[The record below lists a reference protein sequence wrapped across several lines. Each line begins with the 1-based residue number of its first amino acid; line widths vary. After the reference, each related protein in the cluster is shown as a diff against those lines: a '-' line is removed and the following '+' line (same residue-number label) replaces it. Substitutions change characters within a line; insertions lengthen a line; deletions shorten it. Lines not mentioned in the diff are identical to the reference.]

1 MMELSWILQTI
12 TTLAIGAIGFF
23 LKGTMADI
31 KEGIEKNDLKVK
43 EIEVKLSKDIC
54 ELKNEL
60 NDLKSDLPFVYVLRE
75 DFIRSL
81 NNVDTKMANIDTKID
96 KLLHFKSTGK
106 GE

>member
-1 MMELSWILQTI
+1 MEFSWILQTF
-12 TTLAIGAIGFF
+12 TALAIGAIGFF

-43 EIEVKLSKDIC
+43 EIDYKLTKDIG
-54 ELKNEL
+54 ELRSEL
-60 NDLKSDLPFVYVLRE
+60 HDLKSDLPFVYVLRE

-81 NNVDTKMANIDTKID
+81 NNVDTKMGNIDTKID
-96 KLLHFKSTGK
+96 KLLHFKNSK